1 MATNNNNIGARSYQ
15 LQFKEMLQAVF
26 ERRAY
31 FSDFFGGSIE
41 ALDGVQDNENAFYV
55 KTSDIPV
62 VVNKYNT
69 DEDVAFESGTAN
81 STRFGERTE
90 VIYTNTPVPYTWDW
104 AIHEGIDRFTVNN
117 DLDSAVADRLDLQ
130 AQAKINE
137 FNKNHSSFISESAD
151 ETKELSANDAE
162 GVLELFNELSA
173 YFTNIEAVGNKIAK
187 VTPEVYNVIVDMPQ
201 TTIEKRSSA
210 DIDNNSIVRF
220 KGFEIEEL
228 PESMFQEGEVAYAY
242 IAGVGKAF
250 TGINTARTIESED
263 FDGVALQ
270 GAGRAGEF
278 ILDDNKA
285 AVVKVEGN
293 TDTP

>member
-1 MATNNNNIGARSYQ
+1 
-15 LQFKEMLQAVF
+15 
-26 ERRAY
+26 
-31 FSDFFGGSIE
+31 
-41 ALDGVQDNENAFYV
+41 
-55 KTSDIPV
+55 
-62 VVNKYNT
+62 
-69 DEDVAFESGTAN
+69 
-81 STRFGERTE
+81 
-90 VIYTNTPVPYTWDW
+90 
-104 AIHEGIDRFTVNN
+104 
-117 DLDSAVADRLDLQ
+117 
-130 AQAKINE
+130 
-137 FNKNHSSFISESAD
+137 
-151 ETKELSANDAE
+151 
-162 GVLELFNELSA
+162 
-173 YFTNIEAVGNKIAK
+173 
-187 VTPEVYNVIVDMPQ
+187 
-201 TTIEKRSSA
+201 
-210 DIDNNSIVRF
+210 VRF